1 VKVDALEAIKRVP
14 PVYPVEAKR
23 DRITGSVILA
33 AIIGKDG
40 TVENLKVTKSLRPDC
55 DKSALDAV
63 QQWVYKPFLL
73 NGNPIEVKTSIT
85 VKFSLAK

>member
-1 VKVDALEAIKRVP
+1 
-14 PVYPVEAKR
+14 
-23 DRITGSVILA
+23 
-33 AIIGKDG
+33 
-40 TVENLKVTKSLRPDC
+40 
-55 DKSALDAV
+55 LDAV